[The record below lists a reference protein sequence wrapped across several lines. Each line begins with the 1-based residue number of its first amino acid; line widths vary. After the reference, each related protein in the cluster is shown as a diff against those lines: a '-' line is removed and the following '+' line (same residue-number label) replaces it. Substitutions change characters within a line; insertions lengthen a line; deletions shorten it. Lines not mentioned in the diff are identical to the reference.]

1 MTSTSPESTRPLS
14 RELSRRRVIRTVAWS
29 VPVVAV
35 AVALPQA
42 AASGTM
48 TLAVTSGD
56 VDPGTLNVRFAG
68 VAAGDAVPLSIS
80 VTDPNGTPVT
90 DGFVASLS
98 GAGGIAAW
106 SPDNEGQVAST
117 DLSGSVVGGSA
128 TLILEALGAFGTFSV
143 LIVVGAQSWVLSVTV
158 AA

>member
-1 MTSTSPESTRPLS
+1 
-14 RELSRRRVIRTVAWS
+14 
-29 VPVVAV
+29 
-35 AVALPQA
+35 
-42 AASGTM
+42 
-48 TLAVTSGD
+48 VTSGD

-68 VAAGDAVPLSIS
+68 AAAGDAVPLSIS

-98 GAGGIAAW
+98 GADGIAAW

-117 DLSGSVVGGSA
+117 DLSGSVVGGGA